1 MSHDPGMRIA
11 VCIAAALTAACSGPP
26 PSVDGVDQPLP
37 EPPPPRPAP
46 VQPPL
51 YDAEG
56 VPLPSDEVVAG
67 LQLPVGLEEQP
78 VGGDRRHLYASAE
91 IPAPALLR
99 YFGPRLNTVEV
110 ERTGARVVYRNAR
123 PRDARGGEVRLDV
136 TIQPASH
143 GGARV
148 EIFERPPPPPAG
160 TVVTR
165 DEVIRELQRLRDE
178 E

>member
-1 MSHDPGMRIA
+1 MRIA
-11 VCIAAALTAACSGPP
+11 VRLTVLLTLACSGPP

-37 EPPPPRPAP
+37 EVPPPRPAP
-46 VQPPL
+46 VQAPL
-51 YDAEG
+51 YDAQG
-56 VPLPSDEVVAG
+56 VPLPSDAVVAG
-67 LQLPVGLEEQP
+67 LRLPVGLEEQAA
-78 VGGDRRHLYASAE
+78 GNERRHVYASAE

-136 TIQPASH
+136 TIQPASR

-148 EIFERPPPPPAG
+148 EVFERPPPPPAG